1 MRSWCIEFIFVAR
14 TFFWLFTTGLRL
26 GSEGVRDAKALLSFF
41 SLVAWFLIT
50 CGWWGGCFIC
60 KSIQLAK
67 RHEIRFRDFCDQNL
81 FGYCEQPSTTFY
93 TQNTKIRQCF
103 FSTLA
108 NIFSLEHWLKRN
120 QTATNQWTLFSA
132 PHISFGS
139 VFVKPLYD
147 EKKTF
152 FIGYLHSKWF
162 CISQT
167 RIHSSIK
174 KDEQEH
180 KQKEQTLCGY
190 TFTIAALFLFQ
201 FDACCLLL
209 SFISFQFIRFF
220 RNIFV
225 LWAMISIAIG

>member
-1 MRSWCIEFIFVAR
+1 MVGEEDASFVNRFSWPNGTKFGSGIFV
-14 TFFWLFTTGLRL
+14 
-26 GSEGVRDAKALLSFF
+26 
-41 SLVAWFLIT
+41 
-50 CGWWGGCFIC
+50 
-60 KSIQLAK
+60 
-67 RHEIRFRDFCDQNL
+67 
-81 FGYCEQPSTTFY
+81 
-93 TQNTKIRQCF
+93 TKICSDIANSRRLPFILKTRKYANVF

-225 LWAMISIAIG
+225 L

>member
-1 MRSWCIEFIFVAR
+1 MVGEEDASFVNRFSWPNGTKFGSGIFVTKICSDIANSR
-14 TFFWLFTTGLRL
+14 RLPFILKTRKYANVFFRLWQTFFPSNIGWRETRQRLINGHFFLRL
-26 GSEGVRDAKALLSFF
+26 ISLLGL
-41 SLVAWFLIT
+41 SLLN
-50 CGWWGGCFIC
+50 
-60 KSIQLAK
+60 
-67 RHEIRFRDFCDQNL
+67 RFMM
-81 FGYCEQPSTTFY
+81 
-93 TQNTKIRQCF
+93 K
-103 FSTLA
+103 
-108 NIFSLEHWLKRN
+108 
-120 QTATNQWTLFSA
+120 
-132 PHISFGS
+132 
-139 VFVKPLYD
+139 
-147 EKKTF
+147 KKTF